1 MPDTSAKII
10 VIVAPSGAGKTTIA
24 RRLVNE
30 FQQIK
35 FSVSATTRP
44 PRPHEVN
51 GVDYYFLTPQEF
63 QDRIDGGEF
72 LEWEEVFNSYRYG
85 TLRSVI
91 EKQLKDGYFPLLDVE
106 VYGALNVKR
115 QYGDRCLSFFI
126 KPPSIE
132 VLKERLANRG
142 TETDKSITY
151 RLERAKKELELA
163 PEFDHEIIN
172 DQLDRA
178 YNEIKSIVKPFIKKT
193 ETK

>member
-1 MPDTSAKII
+1 MPDTSAKIL
-10 VIVAPSGAGKTTIA
+10 VVVAPSGAGKTTIA

-30 FQQIK
+30 FQLIK

-51 GVDYYFLTPQEF
+51 GVDYYFLSPGEF
-63 QDRIDGGEF
+63 QEYIDAGEF
-72 LEWEEVFNSYRYG
+72 LEWEEVFNNYRYG
-85 TLRSVI
+85 TLRTVI
-91 EKQLKDGYFPLLDVE
+91 EKKLKDGYFPLLDVE
-106 VYGALNVKR
+106 VYGALNIK
-115 QYGDRCLSFFI
+115 QQFGDRCLSFFI

-132 VLKERLANRG
+132 ILKERLANRG

-151 RLERAKKELELA
+151 RLERAKEELELA
-163 PEFDHEIIN
+163 PKFDHVIIN

-178 YNEIKSIVKPFIKKT
+178 YNEIKSIVKPFLLKT